1 MQLNI
6 ITRKVTV
13 SYLEKQDITQK
24 LKSSLSH
31 FESQVHSALL
41 TVTDVN
47 GPKGGKDMLCKIRL
61 KIAGIPSILIQ
72 EKNESLWN
80 AIDGAIR
87 RTKQTLKR
95 KIGRSREFVNRN
107 LLVST
112 ASEPDVVAE
121 IQTR

>member
-6 ITRKVTV
+6 STRKVNV
-13 SYLEKQDITQK
+13 SVIEKQDIAEK
-24 LKSSLSH
+24 LKSSLSYY
-31 FESQVHSALL
+31 EPQVHSAEL
-41 TVTDVN
+41 TLTDVN

-72 EKNESLWN
+72 EKNESLRN

-87 RTKQTLKR
+87 RAKQTLKR

-107 LLVST
+107 LN
-112 ASEPDVVAE
+112 ASMTFDSDLT
-121 IQTR
+121 I